1 MEYEQLSS
9 ACQLLLNIKDI
20 SLKLARTDSTVRIFH
35 SNCQGADLT
44 YLYLYFI
51 IFFYEEEDDRA
62 KSIDFEALCEYFK
75 VIVRGRVSHSYSGVV
90 TLALSGS

>member
-62 KSIDFEALCEYFK
+62 KSIDFEALCEYFT